1 MLFLLFLTQSSVDR
15 FRACKASIY
24 AEICKLPD
32 ASVTTMFT
40 KESSGNV
47 KNASDSSYV
56 VRQHRMILFQMQS
69 INLYTV

>member
-15 FRACKASIY
+15 FRACKASTY

-40 KESSGNV
+40 KEISGNV

-56 VRQHRMILFQMQS
+56 VWQHRMILF
-69 INLYTV
+69 